1 MIEWIND
8 ALGMHEIASEH
19 GKVGNHMLAVIHWF
33 MLILFVGWTAF
44 LGVIIWKF
52 RCKRNPKASY
62 HGITSHFS
70 THIEVGVVIVEVVL
84 LLGFAFPLWAKWS
97 GSQHRPT
104 GEGVVN
110 LRAVGEQYRWTFH
123 YAGADN
129 MVGLT
134 AYDRLSG
141 SNPVGLVAED
151 PNAKD
156 DFVTVNELVLPV
168 NRPAVIQVTSK
179 DVIHGLA
186 IIPMF
191 AQQDAIPGS
200 EIPMWFIPEKE
211 GEWNIVCA
219 QLCGAG
225 HAQMVAYV
233 RVVSEEE
240 FEEWYAGQ
248 NPLLPPGS

>member
-1 MIEWIND
+1 MIESIND
-8 ALGMHEIASEH
+8 WIGMHEVASRH
-19 GKVGNHMLAVIHWF
+19 GHVGNHMMALIHWF

-44 LGVIIWKF
+44 LGVILVKF
-52 RCKRNPKASY
+52 RKSKSPKASY
-62 HGITSHFS
+62 KGITSHFS
-70 THIEVGVVIVEVVL
+70 THIEIGVVIVEVVL
-84 LLGFAFPLWAKWS
+84 LLGFAFPLWAKWADAKE
-97 GSQHRPT
+97 RP
-104 GEGVVN
+104 EGDEVVN

-129 MVGLT
+129 MVGMT
-134 AYDRLSG
+134 AHDRLSG
-141 SNPVGLVAED
+141 ANPVGLVSED
-151 PNAKD
+151 PNSAD
-156 DFVTVNELVLPV
+156 DFVSVNELVIPV
-168 NRPAVIQVTSK
+168 GRPVVIQVTSK

-233 RVVSEEE
+233 KAVSSEE
-240 FEEWYAGQ
+240 FDEWYASQ
-248 NPLLPPGS
+248 NPLLPKS

>member
-8 ALGMHEIASEH
+8 ITGMHEIASRH
-19 GKVGNHMLAVIHWF
+19 GNVGNHMLALIHWF
-33 MLILFVGWTAF
+33 MAILFVGWTAF
-44 LGVIIWKF
+44 LGVILWRF
-52 RCKRNPKASY
+52 RQKKNPKASY
-62 HGITSHFS
+62 KGITSHFS
-70 THIEVGVVIVEVVL
+70 THVEVGVVIVEVVL

-97 GSQHRPT
+97 DKAERPT
-104 GEGVVN
+104 GDDVVN

-134 AYDRLSG
+134 GYDRLS
-141 SNPVGLVAED
+141 SANPVGLVEED
-151 PNAKD
+151 PNSAD
-156 DFVTVNELVLPV
+156 DFVSINELIIPV
-168 NRPAVIQVTSK
+168 GRPVVIQVTSK

-186 IIPMF
+186 IVPMF

-211 GEWNIVCA
+211 GDWNIVCA

-233 RVVSEEE
+233 SAVSQEK
-240 FEEWYAGQ
+240 FDEWYSSQ
-248 NPLLPPGS
+248 TPLLPKN